1 MTNDVKLAQQQLAEQ
16 RYRRERIKSRISWGF
31 AWFFACFWLLIAL
44 IPFAFMIFNSFRKQF
59 DMFKQGVFHLPQPW
73 YFENYPHIVQN
84 GFFGYFL
91 RSTLIVAVSL
101 VLMLIIS
108 SFAAYPLSRMK
119 FKLRNF
125 IYAGIIAMMSIP
137 MHVTLIPIFKMTN
150 AMGLYNNKF
159 SLIGPYVAFALPM
172 SVFILTGFM
181 MTIPREVEEA
191 ATIDGCN
198 KYGMFFR
205 IMLPLSKSGLST
217 LAIYNGVSMWNEF
230 AFANTFLNTAS
241 EKTLPLALGQFK
253 GEFSMN
259 MPMILAVL
267 VISALPMI
275 ILFIIFQDKLV
286 KGMMAGAV
294 KG

>member
-1 MTNDVKLAQQQLAEQ
+1 MQSSFGTPGDRA
-16 RYRRERIKSRISWGF
+16 RSRIAWIV
-31 AWFFACFWLLIAL
+31 AWFLAVLWFFIAL
-44 IPFAFMIFNSFRKQF
+44 VPFAFMIFNSFRKQF
-59 DMFKQGVFHLPQPW
+59 DMLSQGTFHFPDPW

-84 GFFGYFL
+84 GFFGYFI
-91 RSTLIVAVSL
+91 RSVIIVALSL

-108 SFAAYPLSRMK
+108 AMAGYPLSRMK
-119 FKLRNF
+119 FRLRGF
-125 IYAGIIAMMSIP
+125 IYGGIVAMMSIP

-150 AMGLYNNKF
+150 KMGLYDNLF
-159 SLIGPYVAFALPM
+159 SLLGPYVAFALPM

-191 ATIDGCN
+191 AVIDGCN
-198 KYGMFFR
+198 RFNMFTR
-205 IMLPLSKSGLST
+205 IILPLSKSGLST
-217 LAIYNGVSMWNEF
+217 LAIYNGVTMWNEF
-230 AFANTFLNTAS
+230 AFANTLLQSANQ
-241 EKTLPLALGQFK
+241 KTLPLALGQFK
-253 GEFSMN
+253 GEHSMD

-267 VISALPMI
+267 VLSALPMI